1 MYRGRRISLSCNMGG
16 LTNFVRTLA
25 QMRQTST
32 ANGLLLIFD
41 CDGVLVDS
49 EPIAARL
56 TAEAVSELGWPMT
69 AELAKAEFLGDTFS
83 NVIRRI
89 EEKIGRSVPSD
100 WPARSQANLLAT
112 LERELKPVPGVR
124 GAVEALVDAGA
135 TLAVGSQGSQ
145 QKMQLTLSVTG
156 LLPFFEGRVFSASQV
171 KRPKPAPDLF
181 LLAAETLGFPPA
193 RSVVIEDSTRGVKA
207 ALAAGMRIVG
217 YTASVG
223 RDAIVA
229 AGAEPIDDLAKLPE
243 LLGL

>member
-1 MYRGRRISLSCNMGG
+1 MHQSDAAS
-16 LTNFVRTLA
+16 
-25 QMRQTST
+25 S
-32 ANGLLLIFD
+32 LLLIFD

-56 TAEAVSELGWPMT
+56 TAEAVSELGWPMS

-83 NVIRRI
+83 NIIRRV
-89 EEKIGRSVPSD
+89 EEKIGRRVPAD
-100 WPARSQANLLAT
+100 WPARSQASLLSA
-112 LERELKPVPGVR
+112 LERELEPVAGVR
-124 GAVEALVDAGA
+124 GALETLAAAGA

-171 KRPKPAPDLF
+171 KSPKPAPDL
-181 LLAAETLGFPPA
+181 LLLVAETLGFPPA
-193 RSVVIEDSTRGVKA
+193 RSIVIEDSTRGVKA
-207 ALAAGMRIVG
+207 ALAAGMRILG

-229 AGAEPIDDLAKLPE
+229 AGAEPIDDLAKLPA
-243 LLGL
+243 LLGI